1 VEWGDVYLVPRRD
14 GKVLVGATVEF
25 VGYDKR
31 TTAEGVAML
40 LRAALQAVP
49 SLTQAH
55 FVTAWAGLRP
65 YAERP
70 LIGQLAGSANA
81 FMATGHF
88 RIGIQLAPAT
98 ALVIRDFLLTGQS
111 DWFNPMA

>member
-1 VEWGDVYLVPRRD
+1 
-14 GKVLVGATVEF
+14 VEF

-81 FMATGHF
+81 FVATGHF
-88 RIGIQLAPAT
+88 RLGIQLAPAT
-98 ALVIRDFLLTGQS
+98 ALVIRDFFADGAKRLVQPDGLTLSIPSRQVGTDLTG
-111 DWFNPMA
+111 